1 MCELEQWHT
10 LPLAGA
16 GKAGERRYAALRE
29 AVELLE
35 AKASVPPTG
44 KEAVLRPCLC
54 VSVRYCVIVCVCV
67 CVCVPLCDCVCVCL
81 CDIV

>member
-10 LPLAGA
+10 LPLAGV

-35 AKASVPPTG
+35 AKASVLPRAKKQCCG
-44 KEAVLRPCLC
+44 R
-54 VSVRYCVIVCVCV
+54 
-67 CVCVPLCDCVCVCL
+67 VCVCL